1 MVVLLP
7 DRTSADCLTETHAIE
22 FNFSNKWAE
31 SIGQSMFY
39 ALQTGKRAGIVLIQD
54 SPRDYYCIVAPISG
68 V

>member
-7 DRTSADCLTETHAIE
+7 DRTRADCLTENIID